1 MNPYLNILKSEHRN
15 NEYIFANYKLLYII
29 CLKTETAIDNDIY
42 NYQIDKEKLNKINND
57 LILIK
62 ASMNVLKNFTHYNK
76 LMILSN
82 VNLKSIN
89 VFNYPLEDKN
99 LVLMILNINYD
110 NLKVYLNQFE
120 KKCDLS
126 DIYKLL
132 LLNKYFDYKNLKYL
146 ESLINIES
154 SNYWCNAYNLN
165 ANLTECFQ
173 SRKFNLT
180 DKKTQT
186 SNYLELIYKTHEYI
200 DISKLLKFL

>member
-29 CLKTETAIDNDIY
+29 CLKTETTVDNEIY

-62 ASMNVLKNFTHYNK
+62 APMNVLKNFTHYNK

-99 LVLMILNINYD
+99 LVLMILNLVVIT
-110 NLKVYLNQFE
+110 
-120 KKCDLS
+120 
-126 DIYKLL
+126 
-132 LLNKYFDYKNLKYL
+132 
-146 ESLINIES
+146 ESFNFTSFVIFQENI
-154 SNYWCNAYNLN
+154 
-165 ANLTECFQ
+165 
-173 SRKFNLT
+173 
-180 DKKTQT
+180 
-186 SNYLELIYKTHEYI
+186 
-200 DISKLLKFL
+200 